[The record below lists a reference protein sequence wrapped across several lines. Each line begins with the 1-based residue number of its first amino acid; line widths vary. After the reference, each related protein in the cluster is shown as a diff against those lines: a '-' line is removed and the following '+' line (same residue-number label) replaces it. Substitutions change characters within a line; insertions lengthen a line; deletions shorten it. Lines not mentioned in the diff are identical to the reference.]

1 MGNVGAGIWRDV
13 ETRCFAPE
21 EGWTRHPQVG
31 NCEAPDDAAMFT
43 QVNFS
48 CVNKIGL
55 RWVTAISNG

>member
-1 MGNVGAGIWRDV
+1 MASCKERGALHRKKVGHVTPKLGTAERQ
-13 ETRCFAPE
+13 TSAS
-21 EGWTRHPQVG
+21 
-31 NCEAPDDAAMFT
+31 MFT